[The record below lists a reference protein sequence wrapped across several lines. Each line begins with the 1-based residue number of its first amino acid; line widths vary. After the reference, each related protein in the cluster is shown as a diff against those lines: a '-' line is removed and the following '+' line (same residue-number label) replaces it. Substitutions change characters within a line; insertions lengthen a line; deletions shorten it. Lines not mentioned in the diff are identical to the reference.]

1 MRFKVDCGFLV
12 SDEIPSEAFYSHMI
26 MLVSESDALEIVQER
41 TLLMAKSEGF
51 VSDEIVAIDATH
63 VETRDRA
70 P

>member
-1 MRFKVDCGFLV
+1 
-12 SDEIPSEAFYSHMI
+12 MI